1 MCNLKINIG
10 IKERRI
16 YNNYW
21 RFLLNYNNKKYFQN
35 KK

>member
-10 IKERRI
+10 MKERCI
-16 YNNYW
+16 YNNYLK
-21 RFLLNYNNKKYFQN
+21 FLLNYNNKKYVQN